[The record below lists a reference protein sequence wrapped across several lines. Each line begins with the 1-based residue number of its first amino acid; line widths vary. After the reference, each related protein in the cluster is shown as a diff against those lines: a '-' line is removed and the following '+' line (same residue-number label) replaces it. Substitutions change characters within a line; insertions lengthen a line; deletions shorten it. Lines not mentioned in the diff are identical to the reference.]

1 MDFSNNT
8 ENVPNL
14 EELMQLGIQTARQGN
29 RKSARMIFQQVLATD
44 RQNERGWLWMAA
56 IADTPAERAR
66 YLKTVLQINP
76 NNTKAQKELNQLL
89 KKRATGTNQAFT
101 YGMIG
106 LAVVAVLILLAVLVM
121 LVV

>member
-1 MDFSNNT
+1 MDFPNNSD
-8 ENVPNL
+8 NVPNL

-29 RKSARMIFQQVLATD
+29 RQSARMIFQQVLATD
-44 RQNERGWLWMAA
+44 KQNERGWLWMAA

-66 YLKTVLQINP
+66 YLRTVLQINP
-76 NNTKAQKELNQLL
+76 NNAKAQKELNQLL
-89 KKRATGTNQAFT
+89 KKRATSNSQAFT

-106 LAVVAVLILLAVLVM
+106 LAVVAVLIVLAVVVM